1 MGEREAVRILK
12 LLLHFAYWCNFSI
25 DNLNAEIFTNK
36 LKLFK
41 KVLQL
46 SDYILRLVLL
56 LVLEKYY
63 NDRFNCKMS
72 FTP

>member
-1 MGEREAVRILK
+1 MVIWITEEMGEREAVRILK

-41 KVLQL
+41 KVLQ
-46 SDYILRLVLL
+46 
-56 LVLEKYY
+56 
-63 NDRFNCKMS
+63 
-72 FTP
+72 